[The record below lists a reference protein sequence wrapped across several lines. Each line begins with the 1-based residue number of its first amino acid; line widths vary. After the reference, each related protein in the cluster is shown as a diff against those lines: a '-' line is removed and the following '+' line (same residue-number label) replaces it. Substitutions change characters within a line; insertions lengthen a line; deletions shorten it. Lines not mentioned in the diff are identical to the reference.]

1 MSNLNA
7 LLLKEFQFLQYKKE
21 VNKVGGSSSSVQ
33 PYYEKVLDRQTALRA
48 GNQLNH
54 PSPEEV
60 YTKLDFLRTGD
71 TDAPFRVLRRFPSGS
86 RAGNAHGI
94 FGSRTG

>member
-1 MSNLNA
+1 LSNLNA

-60 YTKLDFLRTGD
+60 YTKLTPLNEDPHREGTAERLL
-71 TDAPFRVLRRFPSGS
+71 V
-86 RAGNAHGI
+86 
-94 FGSRTG
+94 

>member
-1 MSNLNA
+1 MVNA

-60 YTKLDFLRTGD
+60 YTKLTPLNEDPHREGTAERLL
-71 TDAPFRVLRRFPSGS
+71 V
-86 RAGNAHGI
+86 
-94 FGSRTG
+94 

>member
-33 PYYEKVLDRQTALRA
+33 PYYQKVLDRQTALRA

-60 YTKLDFLRTGD
+60 YTKLTPLNEDPHREGTAERLL
-71 TDAPFRVLRRFPSGS
+71 V
-86 RAGNAHGI
+86 
-94 FGSRTG
+94 

>member
-60 YTKLDFLRTGD
+60 YTKLTPLNEDPHREGTAERLL
-71 TDAPFRVLRRFPSGS
+71 V
-86 RAGNAHGI
+86 
-94 FGSRTG
+94 

>member
-1 MSNLNA
+1 LSNLNA

-33 PYYEKVLDRQTALRA
+33 PYYQKVLDRQTALRA

-60 YTKLDFLRTGD
+60 YTKLTPLNEDPHREGTAERLL
-71 TDAPFRVLRRFPSGS
+71 V
-86 RAGNAHGI
+86 
-94 FGSRTG
+94 